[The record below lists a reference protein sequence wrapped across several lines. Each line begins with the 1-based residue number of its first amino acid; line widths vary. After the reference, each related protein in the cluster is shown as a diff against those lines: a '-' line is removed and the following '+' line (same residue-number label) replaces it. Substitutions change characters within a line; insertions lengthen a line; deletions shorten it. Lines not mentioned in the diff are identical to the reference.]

1 MHIYAVGCWND
12 ISCSHTYPFICG
24 MPFCKRELTLNTQTQ
39 SQIRVSQGE
48 TGASTTLDKQTD
60 YYTPFNVETCVLLY
74 TTPDGA
80 TNTEGVTMSISGE
93 IATVAA
99 PTFNQA
105 AIDTA
110 IWTVTKTI

>member
-1 MHIYAVGCWND
+1 M
-12 ISCSHTYPFICG
+12 
-24 MPFCKRELTLNTQTQ
+24 
-39 SQIRVSQGE
+39 
-48 TGASTTLDKQTD
+48 DKQAD

-80 TNTEGVTMSISGE
+80 TNTEGVTMSIAGE
-93 IATVAA
+93 VATVAA

-110 IWTVTKTI
+110 SWTVTKTIEVTMENNSSVALRSDSITIVVVPCEITASIIPDMTVNIGY

>member
-1 MHIYAVGCWND
+1 M
-12 ISCSHTYPFICG
+12 
-24 MPFCKRELTLNTQTQ
+24 
-39 SQIRVSQGE
+39 
-48 TGASTTLDKQTD
+48 DKQTD

-99 PTFNQA
+99 PTFNQS

-110 IWTVTKTI
+110 TWTVTKTIEVTMQDNSSVIAKSHTVEIVVVPCEITATIISDMTISIGN

>member
-1 MHIYAVGCWND
+1 M
-12 ISCSHTYPFICG
+12 
-24 MPFCKRELTLNTQTQ
+24 
-39 SQIRVSQGE
+39 
-48 TGASTTLDKQTD
+48 DKQTD

-74 TTPDGA
+74 TTPDGV

-110 IWTVTKTI
+110 TWTVTKTIEVTMQDNSSVIAKSHTVEIVVVPCEITATIISDMTISIGN